1 MTRRSTHET
10 FDTIAYAETQRRLRL
25 HSSKEDKK
33 LAVRSQIEDKDSY
46 IENNN
51 RETIRK
57 TSRKIISARKTTKK
71 STAVKKASQNK
82 YILIVFLI
90 VFSKINT

>member
-1 MTRRSTHET
+1 MTRRSTHEIL
-10 FDTIAYAETQRRLRL
+10 DTIAYAETQRRLRL
-25 HSSKEDKK
+25 HSSKKDKK

-71 STAVKKASQNK
+71 STAIKKAN
-82 YILIVFLI
+82 
-90 VFSKINT
+90 